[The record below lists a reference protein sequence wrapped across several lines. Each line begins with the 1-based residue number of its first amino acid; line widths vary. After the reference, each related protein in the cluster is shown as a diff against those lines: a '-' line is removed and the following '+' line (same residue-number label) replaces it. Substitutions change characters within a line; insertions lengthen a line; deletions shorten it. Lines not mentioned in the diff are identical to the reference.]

1 MKVNKIFSFLSLA
14 AVALVAT
21 GCIDTMDTDAQI
33 DIKPTTAPK
42 FVSSTPDDTDV
53 LLFGHRTIKV
63 TFDKNIGFA
72 TKNTS
77 KITLNGNPVAK
88 LSDSPGK
95 AMCDDPEY
103 LVYLKNA
110 VNFRLEREK
119 Y

>member
-1 MKVNKIFSFLSLA
+1 MKVNKFFSLLSLA
-14 AVALVAT
+14 AVALIAT
-21 GCIDTMDTDAQI
+21 GCQDTDAQI

-88 LSDSPGK
+88 ASVIGISNVLTIEANVDF
-95 AMCDDPEY
+95 E
-103 LVYLKNA
+103 
-110 VNFRLEREK
+110 E
-119 Y
+119 